1 MNSMDLESR
10 AELTKLIQGIRR
22 QQSIDITTSPL
33 IDTSTSTSID
43 TISCC
48 RSTPLEIHDRPSCFR
63 DSADSTQKST
73 DVSSCDLVPDID
85 REITMEDFLELE
97 DEAQPENL
105 DQNLEKK
112 LDDDLGTSLK
122 AGIDRESPYIID
134 LHPPYIIDRH
144 ATYTIDVHLLDCIDR
159 HSPNDIDRHPSLEEL
174 PGYIVELE
182 PVDKRVQESEAS
194 RNTDSKH
201 LRPLICAEEA
211 AEVHKRVKKIHDP
224 VKFVVPCAVVKV
236 EFPIPP
242 DKGVHHNSYNDVLD
256 DHQQV
261 GASQRGLRFKDKVD
275 KGPTEATS
283 VDPDR
288 IPSNDATYAI
298 SNDINKPTSID
309 ATTSPSIDTGRVSEQ
324 KEFDVC
330 GKLRDGDTTT

>member
-1 MNSMDLESR
+1 M
-10 AELTKLIQGIRR
+10 A
-22 QQSIDITTSPL
+22 SIDRHQPDE
-33 IDTSTSTSID
+33 IDGQPADSID
-43 TISCC
+43 LHPHS
-48 RSTPLEIHDRPSCFR
+48 
-63 DSADSTQKST
+63 
-73 DVSSCDLVPDID
+73 
-85 REITMEDFLELE
+85 
-97 DEAQPENL
+97 
-105 DQNLEKK
+105 
-112 LDDDLGTSLK
+112 
-122 AGIDRESPYIID
+122 IID
-134 LHPPYIIDRH
+134 LHTPEI
-144 ATYTIDVHLLDCIDR
+144 VDR
-159 HSPNDIDRHPSLEEL
+159 HSSLEEL

-242 DKGVHHNSYNDVLD
+242 DKGVHHNSYNEVLD

-288 IPSNDATYAI
+288 IPSNDTTYAI

-330 GKLRDGDTTT
+330 GNLRDGDTTT